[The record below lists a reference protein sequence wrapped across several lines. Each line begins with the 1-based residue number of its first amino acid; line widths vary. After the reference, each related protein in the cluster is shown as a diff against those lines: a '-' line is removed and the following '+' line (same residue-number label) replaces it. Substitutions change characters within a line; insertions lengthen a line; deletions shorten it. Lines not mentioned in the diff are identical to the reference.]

1 MDQAVLFDEAGR
13 MLAVIAL
20 VCVVL
25 LVPMTIVSLIIGII
39 QTATSINEQTLSFVP
54 KLIALMVCLIVFS
67 SMIAGL
73 LIGFTTEI
81 FAVIANIGH
90 R

>member
-1 MDQAVLFDEAGR
+1 

-73 LIGFTTEI
+73 LIRFTTEI